1 MELEFL
7 ELEFL
12 ELLAAMEGG
21 GTIKIRHSLSTLFD
35 TAAYVFGLFD
45 TAAYVFGNTSLAIRL
60 LQYVFGNTSL
70 AIRLWQYVFGNTSL
84 AIRLW
89 QVSLTRLH
97 TVITV
102 TLGVSARC
110 VAERLLILLLFCLF
124 LLS

>member
-1 MELEFL
+1 LELEFLELEFL

-60 LQYVFGNTSL
+60 
-70 AIRLWQYVFGNTSL
+70 WQYVFGRSL
-84 AIRLW
+84 
-89 QVSLTRLH
+89 
-97 TVITV
+97 
-102 TLGVSARC
+102 
-110 VAERLLILLLFCLF
+110 
-124 LLS
+124 

>member
-1 MELEFL
+1 LELEFL

-45 TAAYVFGNTSLAIRL
+45 TAA
-60 LQYVFGNTSL
+60 YVFGNTSL

>member
-60 LQYVFGNTSL
+60 
-70 AIRLWQYVFGNTSL
+70 
-84 AIRLW
+84 W

>member
-1 MELEFL
+1 
-7 ELEFL
+7 
-12 ELLAAMEGG
+12 MEGG

-35 TAAYVFGLFD
+35 TAYVFGLFD
-45 TAAYVFGNTSLAIRL
+45 TAAYVFGNTSLAIRLGQYVLGNTSLAIRL

-110 VAERLLILLLFCLF
+110 VAERLLILLLLCLF